1 MEEDMMWASKYHFDK
16 VKNPYYGDGS
26 KKGEDEF
33 TTSYSLNKEKIK
45 KIFKLY
51 KMKYNTV
58 KQEWVN
64 NENQARWL
72 GAHAEP
78 ITLFAKGEN
87 KFLNDLHNRIKE
99 LKLLSDK
106 SKMVEFTNLTKLDI
120 KELEAKI
127 EELKPNIDTSRNAL
141 LNGAI
146 NSFRYEAESR
156 KYSIDFIE
164 KWIILIK
171 RDAIYLEDKVLIQY
185 REKLLNS
192 NVINSRRGMLELN
205 YVNEIMRA
213 KGLIDGGKQV

>member
-1 MEEDMMWASKYHFDK
+1 MEEDMVWASKYYFSK
-16 VKNPYYGDGS
+16 IKNPYYGDGS
-26 KKGEDEF
+26 KKGEDEH

-45 KIFKLY
+45 EIFKLY
-51 KMKYNTV
+51 KMKYSMQR
-58 KQEWVN
+58 QEWVN

-72 GAHAEP
+72 GAHSEP
-78 ITLFAKGEN
+78 ITVFAKGHV

-120 KELEAKI
+120 KELEAKV

-171 RDAIYLEDKVLIQY
+171 RDAIYLEDKSLTQY
-185 REKLLNS
+185 RDKLLNS
-192 NVINSRRGMLELN
+192 NVINTRRGLLEIN

-213 KGLIDGGKQV
+213 RGLTNGGK